1 MGWPR
6 HPRPKR
12 SLLEHLL
19 RYVCCNSEEDW
30 IDWWEEKDR
39 EREEELRRWEES
51 LWTPG
56 GRPVTVRDWP
66 GEVAFES
73 WQLQYDGLTETGAAF
88 RGQKLRINKPPEVKN
103 QMVTIHRPR
112 QINPDLLEERER
124 QYYDALSRDV
134 NGARDVTKLTTV
146 DQRDIEEQ
154 VTERHHHRP
163 PEPPSELDDTVRAF
177 LDHVITLAV
186 TPPQP
191 PELSEH
197 GTSGGGPGP
206 PLPPAPSK
214 QSSLYLDAAK
224 DRAQLTSAESR
235 REEEAAVKIQSSW
248 RGHQV
253 RKSLKPNKPD
263 DKQPAA
269 KSSESPAKVAKNDK
283 PGVTEDTKPPK
294 TRKRVSKTATKV
306 VHTAPKVKGTRPKE
320 TKGPRNRTSTK
331 YSYNMAPSRTT
342 SRRKPSDTTL

>member
-39 EREEELRRWEES
+39 EREEELRRWEE
-51 LWTPG
+51 
-56 GRPVTVRDWP
+56 
-66 GEVAFES
+66 
-73 WQLQYDGLTETGAAF
+73 

-146 DQRDIEEQ
+146 DQRGIKEQ
-154 VTERHHHRP
+154 ATERRHHRP
-163 PEPPSELDDTVRAF
+163 PDPPSELDDTVRAF

-197 GTSGGGPGP
+197 GSSGGGPGP

-224 DRAQLTSAESR
+224 DRAQMTSAESR

-248 RGHQV
+248 RG
-253 RKSLKPNKPD
+253 RPTEPD
-263 DKQPAA
+263 L
-269 KSSESPAKVAKNDK
+269 SKV
-283 PGVTEDTKPPK
+283 
-294 TRKRVSKTATKV
+294 
-306 VHTAPKVKGTRPKE
+306 
-320 TKGPRNRTSTK
+320 
-331 YSYNMAPSRTT
+331 
-342 SRRKPSDTTL
+342 